1 MKHRVLIMTLLTLLF
16 IFVWILGSEATVE
29 SISSSLVRLH
39 IVANSDSESDQAAK
53 LAVRDAVLAYVSELN
68 VECSKEVFNKNLNA
82 ITKIAETVLAK
93 HHKDYK
99 CKISFE
105 KCYFPTKQYKNII
118 LPAGEY
124 DAVRILLGNAKGENW
139 WCVMSPPLCFTNET
153 RGEIKTEDLR
163 KLEEVMGKEH
173 YALIHEESNIKIK
186 PEFKLVEWWQE
197 LKHAICG

>member
-1 MKHRVLIMTLLTLLF
+1 MKYKALTIILLT
-16 IFVWILGSEATVE
+16 IISVSVWIIGSEATVE
-29 SISSSLVRLH
+29 SISSCLVRLH

-105 KCYFPTKQYKNII
+105 KCYYNMC
-118 LPAGEY
+118 LR
-124 DAVRILLGNAKGENW
+124 VWRNW
-139 WCVMSPPLCFTNET
+139 
-153 RGEIKTEDLR
+153 
-163 KLEEVMGKEH
+163 
-173 YALIHEESNIKIK
+173 
-186 PEFKLVEWWQE
+186 
-197 LKHAICG
+197 